1 MLQSLLMEHLAQ
13 ASLPPQ
19 VIFFDAVG
27 TLFGVRGGV
36 GQVYAAIARQH
47 GVEVSAATLDRA
59 FFPAF
64 QAAGAPAFPGCLA
77 TDIPQREYEWWRDV
91 AISTF
96 AAAGV
101 FSQFVD
107 FDAFFADLF
116 AHFGTAQPW
125 ILYPD
130 SITALETLQQR
141 GIPLGI
147 VSNFDSRLYQ
157 VLAVLGL
164 APFFQSVTIS
174 TEAGAAKPRAEIF
187 QVALAKHHCP
197 AAAAWH
203 VGDSWSE
210 DYQAATAVGLQGLWL
225 QR

>member
-1 MLQSLLMEHLAQ
+1 MLQSLLVEQLAQ
-13 ASLPPQ
+13 ASTPPQ

-27 TLFGVRGGV
+27 TLFGVRGSV
-36 GQVYAAIARQH
+36 GQVYAAIAQRH
-47 GVEVSAATLDRA
+47 GVEVSASALDRA
-59 FFPAF
+59 FFPAL
-64 QAAGAPAFPGCLA
+64 QAAGAPAFPTCPA
-77 TDIPQREYEWWRDV
+77 IEIPQREYEWWRGV
-91 AISTF
+91 AIATF
-96 AAAGV
+96 EAVGV
-101 FSQFVD
+101 MPQFAT

-116 AHFGTAQPW
+116 AHFGTAEPW
-125 ILYPD
+125 FLYPD
-130 SITALETLQQR
+130 SIAALETLQQQ

-157 VLAVLGL
+157 VLEALGL

-174 TEAGAAKPRAEIF
+174 TEAGAAKPGAQIF

-210 DYQAATAVGLQGLWL
+210 DYQAATTVGLQGLWL